1 MALRISA
8 KRVAATLKA
17 RNGSIADNMLSMRQ
31 ASQATAAA
39 TNLSEEARNDIYV
52 RRPIILYVIC

>member
-8 KRVAATLKA
+8 KRIAGTLKA
-17 RNGSIADNMLSMRQ
+17 RNGSIADNFFAKRQ

-39 TNLSEEARNDIYV
+39 TNLSDEARNDIYV
-52 RRPIILYVIC
+52 RPHIVVSINY